1 MRELTLIRSKVVIA
15 QEESMT
21 SRKSTARH
29 VTGAVKQARKVRVD
43 ASEDRADDGLPPK
56 RTARKRR
63 SASAKNHAALRAQS
77 DEGLWVEERVTDPV
91 SLMLYRR
98 MWDMIYDLALPH
110 ALRILAERDRAA
122 QAALQAAA

>member
-1 MRELTLIRSKVVIA
+1 
-15 QEESMT
+15 MT
-21 SRKSTARH
+21 SRKSTTRH

-56 RTARKRR
+56 RRVRPKR
-63 SASAKNHAALRAQS
+63 SVSAKNHAVLQTPN
-77 DEGLWVEERVTDPV
+77 DEGLWVEEKVTDPV

-122 QAALQAAA
+122 QEALQAAA

>member
-1 MRELTLIRSKVVIA
+1 
-15 QEESMT
+15 MT
-21 SRKSTARH
+21 SKENT
-29 VTGAVKQARKVRVD
+29 ARKVHVD

-63 SASAKNHAALRAQS
+63 SVSAKNHAALQAQS

-98 MWDMIYDLALPH
+98 MWDMIFDLALPH

-122 QAALQAAA
+122 QEALQAAA

>member
-1 MRELTLIRSKVVIA
+1 MSTIVMHESK
-15 QEESMT
+15 QEDLMT
-21 SRKSTARH
+21 GKENTARH

-56 RTARKRR
+56 RRVRQKR
-63 SASAKNHAALRAQS
+63 SVSAKNHAALQAQS
-77 DEGLWVEERVTDPV
+77 DEGLWVEEKVTDPV

-98 MWDMIYDLALPH
+98 MWDMIFDLALPH
-110 ALRILAERDRAA
+110 ALRILAERDRTS